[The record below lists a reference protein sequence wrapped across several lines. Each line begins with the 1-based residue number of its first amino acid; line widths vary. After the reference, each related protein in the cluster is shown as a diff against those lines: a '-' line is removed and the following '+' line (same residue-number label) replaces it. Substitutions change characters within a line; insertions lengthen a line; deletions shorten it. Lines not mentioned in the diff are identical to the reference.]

1 MTAAIGR
8 IVQET
13 GSIVLTPEGPPWCH
27 EAMTTLDSYL
37 TLGRSGLPEQTLTLL
52 SAVLRQEVGRT
63 AVWRVARK
71 RIGQWAGAPAV
82 VGPRWLS
89 RYSWSAGAYERPM
102 IRPSGD

>member
-13 GSIVLTPEGPPWCH
+13 GSIAPTAEGPPWCH
-27 EAMTTLDSYL
+27 EVMTTLDSYL
-37 TLGRSGLPEQTLTLL
+37 TLGRSGRAANLDGLVGL
-52 SAVLRQEVGRT
+52 SCVKNLAALQCG
-63 AVWRVARK
+63 AWSRK
-71 RIGQWAGAPAV
+71 RNGQWAGRRPSGSARGGA
-82 VGPRWLS
+82 